1 MSFSMRLN
9 RESDGSFS
17 ALCPELGLLA
27 NGTDRKEAADRLTTL
42 IMEWLERRQAVE
54 AEREPG
60 LPRSA
65 NFAFSVFPL
74 CKGDEVK
81 LLFLPHDPMVN

>member
-1 MSFSMRLN
+1 MRLN

-27 NGTDRKEAADRLTTL
+27 NGWDRKEAADRLTTL

-54 AEREPG
+54 VEREPG
-60 LPRSA
+60 LPGSA
-65 NFAFSVFPL
+65 SCAFSVFPL
-74 CKGDEVK
+74 SKGNEIR
-81 LLFLPHDPMVN
+81 LLFLPRDPMVN

>member
-27 NGTDRKEAADRLTTL
+27 NGWDRKEAADRLTTL

-54 AEREPG
+54 VEREPG
-60 LPRSA
+60 LPGSA
-65 NFAFSVFPL
+65 NCAFSVFPL
-74 CKGDEVK
+74 SKGNEIR
-81 LLFLPHDPMVN
+81 LLFLPRDPMVN

>member
-1 MSFSMRLN
+1 MRLN

-17 ALCPELGLLA
+17 ALYPELGLLA

-54 AEREPG
+54 VDREPS

-65 NFAFSVFPL
+65 NYAFSVFPL
-74 CKGDEVK
+74 SKGNEIR